1 MVQNTFGAS
10 VVLEEN
16 LLAEWGRSC
25 PKALSALLILSAW
38 AKYRDD
44 RAVGKKVK
52 KTEF

>member
-1 MVQNTFGAS
+1 MVQKSFGAS

-25 PKALSALLILSAW
+25 PKALSVLLMFSAW
-38 AKYRDD
+38 AKYRDG

-52 KTEF
+52 RTDF